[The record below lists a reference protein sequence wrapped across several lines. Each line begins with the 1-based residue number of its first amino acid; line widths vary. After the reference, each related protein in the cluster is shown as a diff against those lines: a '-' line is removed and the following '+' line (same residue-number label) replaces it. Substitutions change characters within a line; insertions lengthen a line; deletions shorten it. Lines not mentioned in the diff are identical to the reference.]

1 MAIWYVNTAAAGG
14 NGTSPT
20 AAFRTLA
27 AATAAASSGD
37 TINVAGGLYRETYS
51 PKAGTI
57 TRGNPADRFVLSG
70 GEPLPGLAACTSADA
85 DVLGPIWTGM
95 FKVTV
100 PQTFF
105 PGGDPNAANLCE
117 DGVQLTLACERADRS
132 DTFFLTKASYF
143 HTAASVELSG
153 AEITGYRLPAVT
165 DLYTKSQLENATIY
179 FVADSNRARTDAI
192 TFDVA
197 TKTLRMVNG
206 PWLYENNS
214 FKDSFALFNLPAAA
228 RPGEWAFTR
237 SGSNVTIYVRP
248 ANVGSVATG
257 LIEYAARDIGLHV
270 SNADDVD
277 VSGFIVRQQGC
288 PAKERCPVTV
298 AGSDQVHL
306 HDFAVS
312 DTYSPGSGGY
322 AQIFCRGGDDPHIHD
337 FALTRA
343 QGQYGLFMSGTG
355 AINAEYPWLGIANA
369 ANIPA
374 SWPRTAIGVSSG
386 ASLIVRSYH
395 STGRLRFLPGD
406 LTGAFTNGENVRIDG
421 VTVGT
426 ASLGT
431 SGLTRL
437 ADPSL
442 VNYDSGGSVHD
453 FDISYISAS
462 PIRVFTWRDLAIYQ
476 GTLREC
482 GRQSHANAINF
493 YEQCHNILV
502 WGVNTETADG
512 YATWQ
517 ESDAI
522 VLAFCAF
529 SASTSD
535 SGGHRAI
542 AQQQG
547 SHSRYPGEVFGHKKS
562 AVLNCRTSPFPGR
575 VASTKYGNGMDIT
588 SSAAPLNRWTVYNN
602 VHQGHNGDDFVAIDD
617 WDYNFNTEPGGPGT
631 GAVGPNDV
639 VSSWALNYTDAESG
653 DLSYKSTAPIRT
665 FVGKDWSSLIPGFK
679 TRWPQVPAEIFTRDM
694 TGTPIDWSRPPGGP
708 TVDLDA
714 DYRAAPVAGGPTVP
728 PAPPVPQTPVRPAV
742 RSRVL
747 RLSVTATAP

>member
-1 MAIWYVNTAAAGG
+1 
-14 NGTSPT
+14 
-20 AAFRTLA
+20 
-27 AATAAASSGD
+27 
-37 TINVAGGLYRETYS
+37 
-51 PKAGTI
+51 
-57 TRGNPADRFVLSG
+57 
-70 GEPLPGLAACTSADA
+70 
-85 DVLGPIWTGM
+85 
-95 FKVTV
+95 
-100 PQTFF
+100 
-105 PGGDPNAANLCE
+105 
-117 DGVQLTLACERADRS
+117 
-132 DTFFLTKASYF
+132 
-143 HTAASVELSG
+143 
-153 AEITGYRLPAVT
+153 
-165 DLYTKSQLENATIY
+165 
-179 FVADSNRARTDAI
+179 
-192 TFDVA
+192 
-197 TKTLRMVNG
+197 
-206 PWLYENNS
+206 
-214 FKDSFALFNLPAAA
+214 
-228 RPGEWAFTR
+228 
-237 SGSNVTIYVRP
+237 
-248 ANVGSVATG
+248 
-257 LIEYAARDIGLHV
+257 
-270 SNADDVD
+270 
-277 VSGFIVRQQGC
+277 
-288 PAKERCPVTV
+288 
-298 AGSDQVHL
+298 
-306 HDFAVS
+306 
-312 DTYSPGSGGY
+312 
-322 AQIFCRGGDDPHIHD
+322 
-337 FALTRA
+337 
-343 QGQYGLFMSGTG
+343 MSGTG

-442 VNYDSGGSVHD
+442 VNYNSGGSVHD

-529 SASTSD
+529 SASTSN

-575 VASTKYGNGMDIT
+575 VASTKYGNGMDVT

-639 VSSWALNYTDAESG
+639 VFVMGAQLYRRGKRRPVIQVDRADPHLRRQGLVLADPRFQDALAAGSSGGLHAGHDG
-653 DLSYKSTAPIRT
+653 DPNRL
-665 FVGKDWSSLIPGFK
+665 
-679 TRWPQVPAEIFTRDM
+679 
-694 TGTPIDWSRPPGGP
+694 
-708 TVDLDA
+708 
-714 DYRAAPVAGGPTVP
+714 VP
-728 PAPPVPQTPVRPAV
+728 PAGRADR
-742 RSRVL
+742 RSGR
-747 RLSVTATAP
+747 